1 MNIKIEDILI
11 KLGKYRELQLK
22 YTEGNF
28 TGAGQLLVNL
38 LKSGTVPKKYMKFYM
53 SIQHYIMG
61 FHPGIYVSE
70 LTLYLRNSGGG
81 LAYSGRF
88 LGSLGLRTSPSVSP
102 FIIL

>member
-70 LTLYLRNSGGG
+70 LTLYLRDSGG
-81 LAYSGRF
+81 LAYSGHF
-88 LGSLGLRTSPSVSP
+88 LESLGLRTSSCIRVP